1 MLRRVFDLAASS
13 LALAVFAIP
22 IGIIALLIKRDSSGP
37 VFFIQPRV
45 GRGGGLFGLYKF
57 RTMRTGTSGP
67 AVTAAGD
74 PRITA
79 LGAALRRWK
88 IDEIPQLWN
97 VLRGDMSIV
106 GPRPEVERFVRHYT
120 PAQREILSVR
130 PGLASMAQLVF
141 PHEADVL
148 AASADPERD
157 YLAQWM
163 PRKIA
168 VDLEYERRRT
178 LLSDAL
184 FLGEVVLLV
193 LGFRRHQD
201 PGELQ
206 EGQRRT

>member
-1 MLRRVFDLAASS
+1 MLRRAFDLVASS
-13 LALAVFAIP
+13 LALAALAIP
-22 IGIIALLIKRDSSGP
+22 IGVVAALIKRDSRGP
-37 VFFIQPRV
+37 VFFVQPRV

-74 PRITA
+74 PRITR
-79 LGAALRRWK
+79 LGGALRRWK

-97 VLRGDMSIV
+97 VLRGDMSID

-120 PAQREILSVR
+120 PAQREILHVK

-141 PHEADVL
+141 PHEAEAL
-148 AASADPERD
+148 AASSDPEGD
-157 YLAQWM
+157 YIARWM

-168 VDLEYERRRT
+168 VDLDYERRRT
-178 LLSDAL
+178 LLRDVA

-206 EGQRRT
+206 EGPRQT